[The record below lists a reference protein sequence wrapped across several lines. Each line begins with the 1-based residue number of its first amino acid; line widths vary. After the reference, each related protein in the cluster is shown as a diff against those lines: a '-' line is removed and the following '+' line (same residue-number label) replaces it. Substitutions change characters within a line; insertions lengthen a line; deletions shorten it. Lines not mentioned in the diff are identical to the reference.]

1 MRFLFLMPTVGGLT
15 LQHSRLF
22 HKRAFMASYFYANN
36 SPTGMLKPAST
47 AWVLRTSSVLK
58 KRQP

>member
-1 MRFLFLMPTVGGLT
+1 MPTVGGLT
-15 LQHSRLF
+15 LQHPRLF

-47 AWVLRTSSVLK
+47 AWVFRTSSVLN